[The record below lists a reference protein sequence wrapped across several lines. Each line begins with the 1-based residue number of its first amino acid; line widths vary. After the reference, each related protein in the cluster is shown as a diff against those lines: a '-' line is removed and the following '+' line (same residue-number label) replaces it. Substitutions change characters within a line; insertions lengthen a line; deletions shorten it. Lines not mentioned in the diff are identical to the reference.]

1 MTIEGIEIHN
11 YVLIEKLGEGAFAR
25 VYKAKHKTVDKL
37 VAIKVVKCDQP
48 NTLKHESRILH
59 YLYRRRIKFITDT
72 ASLENSNM
80 PFEFSN
86 GVNSNSVM
94 FPVVHWYGRYGDL
107 LCLAT
112 TYYMN
117 DLQGFLKNAHASLLQ
132 DAFQQMI
139 QLCKMIHDVGIIH
152 GDIKPANYM
161 INDMGYIVL
170 VDFGMARS
178 IDFHNEK
185 WASFFGT
192 PKYASP
198 FVHSGY
204 KPFKRDDL
212 IMTGFSMMSLLD
224 IEFPWANKGCSHE
237 SYAEYKSL
245 DNLSKLCNP
254 SFVQFFEYLYRLDF
268 KDVPDYNLLSR
279 IVFL

>member
-1 MTIEGIEIHN
+1 
-11 YVLIEKLGEGAFAR
+11 
-25 VYKAKHKTVDKL
+25 
-37 VAIKVVKCDQP
+37 
-48 NTLKHESRILH
+48 
-59 YLYRRRIKFITDT
+59 
-72 ASLENSNM
+72 
-80 PFEFSN
+80 
-86 GVNSNSVM
+86 
-94 FPVVHWYGRYGDL
+94 
-107 LCLAT
+107 
-112 TYYMN
+112 
-117 DLQGFLKNAHASLLQ
+117 
-132 DAFQQMI
+132 MI